1 MKRSNPEAEK
11 ELTVL
16 AVNISGIE
24 FFKPIAPGIVYIPS
38 ESIQGVDGKL
48 EAMCMHICKPAKFIT
63 ALNEARNG
71 QGRHYELNYIW
82 KQNCGIIFPCSTK
95 VMFCSKCFIE
105 FDGTLYT
112 KLAILG
118 AAGKLNL

>member
-16 AVNISGIE
+16 AIEISGKD
-24 FFKPIAPGIVYIPS
+24 FYKPIAPCIVYIPS
-38 ESIQGVDGKL
+38 QSIQGVDGKL

-63 ALNEARNG
+63 KLKEARTG
-71 QGRHYELNYIW
+71 QGRGYEIDHIW
-82 KQNCGIIFPCSTK
+82 KQNCGIIFPATTK

-105 FDGTLYT
+105 FDGSLYS
-112 KLAILG
+112 KLAIIKV
-118 AAGKLNL
+118 AGKLNL